1 MERLKREGMED
12 DVINKILKKHDKE
25 MAQLAQAQDAERQN
39 QQANFQVTSRHPAPC
54 QLAIS
59 GALVW
64 AYMHV

>member
-39 QQANFQVTSRHPAPC
+39 QQANFQVTSRHSVSAVQP
-54 QLAIS
+54 
-59 GALVW
+59 
-64 AYMHV
+64 